1 MVKMRFKSVLLLA
14 GVLLGACTN
23 NDEAFIDKPQEIPVT
38 FNISTLNVDTQP
50 MSRATSS
57 GTALGD
63 VVNKICYYI
72 YNSSNS
78 NLLKYGSSTYDVNE
92 PNENFGVIT
101 ESLTPGTYSILFY
114 ALGKG
119 DGSCTFVNT
128 SKFDYESYF
137 SHKDKEVF
145 YYTGTITVESSDTN
159 FDVELPR
166 KSGLLQIN
174 ITDDVPN
181 TISKV
186 EYTFSDNY
194 RWLPHSTGSY
204 NDSYTYQATITERKL
219 DLFEY
224 YFSFPVALPSKDVK
238 VKISVYDT
246 SNSLLGEKSVTAPIY
261 ENRRTIISGELFS
274 TISDKN
280 FSITIN
286 DIWDDDVE
294 VPL

>member
-1 MVKMRFKSVLLLA
+1 MVKIRFKSVFLLA
-14 GVLLGACTN
+14 GVVFGACTN
-23 NDEAFIDKPQEIPVT
+23 NDEAFIDKPQEISVT
-38 FNISTLNVDTQP
+38 FNVSTLNVDTQP
-50 MSRATSS
+50 MSRAASS
-57 GTALGD
+57 GAALGE

-78 NLLKYGSSTYDVNE
+78 NLLKYGSSTYDANM
-92 PNENFGVIT
+92 PDENFGVIT

-145 YYTGTITVESSDTN
+145 YFTGTIAVESSSTN
-159 FDVELPR
+159 FDVELLR
-166 KSGLLQIN
+166 KSGLLRIN
-174 ITDDVPN
+174 ITDDVPS
-181 TISKV
+181 TISRV

-194 RWLPHSTGSY
+194 RWFPQNTGSY
-204 NDSYTYQATITERKL
+204 NESYTYQATITGGKL
-219 DLFEY
+219 DTFDY
-224 YFSFPVALPSKDVK
+224 YFSFPEALPSKDVK
-238 VKISVYDT
+238 VKILVYDT
-246 SNSLLGEKSVTAPIY
+246 SNNLLGEKSVTTPIY
-261 ENRRTIISGELFS
+261 ENRRTIVSGELFS

-280 FSITIN
+280 LSVTIN
-286 DIWDDDVE
+286 DIWGDDVE